1 MYVCSSIGALAVN
14 FILEGQSSPSR
25 MFTRTIVLP
34 MPKKRRKKREK
45 PEENNLRMTYPDSS
59 TF

>member
-34 MPKKRRKKREK
+34 MPKKNVKKS
-45 PEENNLRMTYPDSS
+45 EENNLRMTYPDSS